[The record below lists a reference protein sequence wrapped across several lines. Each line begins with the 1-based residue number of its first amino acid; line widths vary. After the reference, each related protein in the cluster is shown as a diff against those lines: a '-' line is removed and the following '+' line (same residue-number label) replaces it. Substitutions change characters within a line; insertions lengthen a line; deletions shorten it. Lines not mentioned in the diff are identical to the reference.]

1 MNHGNVEA
9 QVLMLQTP
17 TAAMAGGVQTLK
29 TQVGGRPKYKTLPTP
44 TVSDTNG
51 PGTHGDGGLD
61 LRTAVSLLPTPK
73 ASDGEKGGPNQ
84 RGSSGDWPLPAIGH
98 LLPTPTTQP
107 ETGNGHARN
116 LGKQAKLLQ
125 TPSVAD
131 ALGGHERRGGKRSS
145 ELLLN
150 GQAKELAKLLPT
162 PVAQH
167 SGNKPEEHL
176 RKKPG
181 REVVTDLAIIT
192 ENNLLPT
199 GGRMNPPSGDGKKP
213 SEGMLHGQPSLLD
226 VMAEND

>member
-17 TAAMAGGVQTLK
+17 TAALAGGVQTLE
-29 TQVGGRPKYKTLPTP
+29 TQVGGRPKYKTLQTP

-51 PGTHGDGGLD
+51 PGTHGEGGLD
-61 LRTAVSLLPTPK
+61 LRTAISMLPTPV
-73 ASDGEKGGPNQ
+73 
-84 RGSSGDWPLPAIGH
+84 
-98 LLPTPTTQP
+98 TQP

-116 LGKQAKLLQ
+116 LSKEVKMLQ

-131 ALGGHERRGGKRSS
+131 ALGGHERRGGKRSA

-150 GQAKELAKLLPT
+150 GQVKELAKLLPT
-162 PVAQH
+162 PVAQP

-192 ENNLLPT
+192 ENNLLST
-199 GGRMNPPSGDGKKP
+199 GGRMNPPSGDGNKQLD
-213 SEGMLHGQPSLLD
+213 GMPRDQPSLLD
-226 VMAEND
+226 AMAEND